1 MNTQH
6 TIMWL
11 FLALVAVMVGGCT
24 PQAQIEAV
32 LPTTEGPSVSETPS
46 RTIEFTLKTSVDGRK
61 IFYVGVGGDIDGIVN
76 PDLVVQK
83 GDTVHAVLLNGD
95 GLPHDLTFPD
105 LNAHTSMVAGK
116 GQETDV
122 SFEVTESGTFAYYC
136 TVAGH
141 RQAGQEGK
149 LIVED
154 PKQGP
159 AD

>member
-1 MNTQH
+1 M
-6 TIMWL
+6 L
-11 FLALVAVMVGGCT
+11 FLLAIVTLLVGGCASQPPAESASPT
-24 PQAQIEAV
+24 PQAASATQ
-32 LPTTEGPSVSETPS
+32 TPS
-46 RTIEFTLKTSVDGRK
+46 KIVEFTLRTAVDGRK

-76 PDLVVQK
+76 PDLIVQT

-105 LNAHTSMVAGK
+105 QNAHTSMVAGK

-122 SFEVTESGTFAYYC
+122 SFEITESGTFAYYC

>member
-1 MNTQH
+1 MNTPR
-6 TIMWL
+6 TIL
-11 FLALVAVMVGGCT
+11 LLLAFVTLLAGGCASQPATESAMTT
-24 PQAQIEAV
+24 PQTASA
-32 LPTTEGPSVSETPS
+32 TETPS
-46 RTIEFTLKTSVDGRK
+46 NVVEFTLRTAVDGRK
-61 IFYVGVGGDIDGIVN
+61 IFYVGVGGDIDGMVN
-76 PDLVVQK
+76 PDLIVQK
-83 GDTVHAVLLNGD
+83 GDTVHAVLFNGD

-105 LNAHTSMVAGK
+105 QNAHTSMVAGK